1 MQIDLALALAVMVGG
16 CAGFAG
22 FIVYTVYR
30 MRSENDQ

>member
-1 MQIDLALALAVMVGG
+1 MQIDLALAAMVGG

-22 FIVYTVYR
+22 FIIYTVYR

>member
-1 MQIDLALALAVMVGG
+1 MQINLALAVMVGG
-16 CAGFAG
+16 CAGFMG